1 MAEKIVSAKDGTVT
15 QTQMQNHGNIASAKN
30 VASTKYN
37 DNLSSDLKSV
47 EPNANAMN
55 STKIVH
61 TMHINGAPA
70 QEANA
75 ESSQPNNKHESKQ
88 S

>member
-15 QTQMQNHGNIASAKN
+15 ETQMNNYGNVASAKN

-47 EPNANAMN
+47 EPNNAIN

-61 TMHINGAPA
+61 TMQINGVTAEE
-70 QEANA
+70 QNM
-75 ESSQPNNKHESKQ
+75 ESS
-88 S
+88 

>member
-1 MAEKIVSAKDGTVT
+1 MP
-15 QTQMQNHGNIASAKN
+15 NHGNIASAKN

-61 TMHINGAPA
+61 TMQINGAPA
-70 QEANA
+70 
-75 ESSQPNNKHESKQ
+75 
-88 S
+88 